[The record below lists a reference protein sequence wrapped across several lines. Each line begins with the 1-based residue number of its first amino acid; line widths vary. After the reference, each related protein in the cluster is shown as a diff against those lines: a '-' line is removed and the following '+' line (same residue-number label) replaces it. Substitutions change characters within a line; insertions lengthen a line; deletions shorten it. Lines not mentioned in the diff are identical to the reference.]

1 MAVIKDYLR
10 VSVIGTGHLG
20 SIHTKLWKENPTTKL
35 LGIFD
40 VSRVRAQDI
49 AAKYNVIRFETI
61 DQCIEQSDAVI
72 ISVPTVNHFEI
83 AMKCIKK
90 GKHCLV
96 EKPIT
101 STYEEAKILCEE
113 AKAKNIKVQVGH
125 VERFNPAIAAV
136 QPYLKEPMFIEAH
149 RLSQFK
155 PRVIDV
161 SVVHDLMIHDI
172 DIVLSMIKYP
182 VAKIDANGVSVIT
195 DSSDICNARLT
206 FTNGAVAN
214 ITASR
219 ISAHSMRKMRLFQQ
233 NSYISIDFAKPDL
246 EIFSIL
252 DKDIK
257 PQDSLIPA
265 TMLGSIEAGLQNKNI
280 FFEKPNLPVIN
291 AIDEEQK
298 AFANAVI
305 NDLPV
310 PVSAEDAAEALRVA
324 DEIAKVIDSQNITSN
339 L

>member
-40 VSRVRAQDI
+40 VSRARAQEI

-83 AMKCIKK
+83 AMRCIKK
-90 GKHCLV
+90 GKHCLI

-101 STYEEAKILCEE
+101 STYEEAKELCEE
-113 AKAKNIKVQVGH
+113 AKARNLKIQVGH

-136 QPYLKEPMFIEAH
+136 QNYLTQPLFIEAH

-155 PRVIDV
+155 PRAIDV

-172 DIVLSMIKYP
+172 DIVLSMIKSP
-182 VAKIDANGVSVIT
+182 VSKIDANGVAVIT
-195 DSSDICNARLT
+195 ETPDICNARIT
-206 FTNGAVAN
+206 FENGAVAN
-214 ITASR
+214 LTSSR
-219 ISAHSMRKMRLFQQ
+219 ISATAMRKMRLFQ
-233 NSYISIDFAKPDL
+233 NNNYISIDFAKPDL

-252 DKDIK
+252 DAGSK
-257 PQDSLIPA
+257 PQESLIPA
-265 TMLGSIEAGLQNKNI
+265 TMLGSIEAGIKNKNI
-280 FFEKPNLPVIN
+280 FFEKPNLPVLN

-298 AFANAVI
+298 AFANAIV

-324 DEIAKVIDSQNITSN
+324 DEISNIITN
-339 L
+339 R

>member
-1 MAVIKDYLR
+1 MAVITDYLK

-40 VSRVRAQDI
+40 VSRLKSQEI
-49 AAKYNVIRFETI
+49 AAKYDVIRFETI
-61 DQCIEQSDAVI
+61 DECIDQSDALI

-90 GKHCLV
+90 GKHCLI

-101 STYEEAKILCEE
+101 SSFEEAKIICEE
-113 AKAKNIKVQVGH
+113 AKARNLKIQVGH
-125 VERFNPAIAAV
+125 VERFNPAIAALKN
-136 QPYLKEPMFIEAH
+136 YLNNPLFIEAH

-155 PRVIDV
+155 PRAIDV

-172 DIVLSMIKYP
+172 DIVLSMVKSK
-182 VAKIDANGVSVIT
+182 VTKIDANGVAVIT
-195 DSSDICNARLT
+195 DTPDICNARLT
-206 FTNGAVAN
+206 FENGTVAN
-214 ITASR
+214 LTASR
-219 ISAHSMRKMRLFQQ
+219 LSANSMRKMRIFQN
-233 NSYISIDFAKPDL
+233 NSYLSIDFAKPDL

-252 DKDIK
+252 DDGTL
-257 PQDSLIPA
+257 PPDSLIPA
-265 TMLGSIEAGLQNKNI
+265 TMLGKIEAGIKNKNI
-280 FFEKPNLPVIN
+280 FFEKPNLPILN

-298 AFANAVI
+298 AFANCIV

-310 PVSAEDAAEALRVA
+310 PVSAEDATEALRIA
-324 DEIAKVIDSQNITSN
+324 EEISKIILSN
-339 L
+339 

>member
-1 MAVIKDYLR
+1 MAVITDYLK

-40 VSRVRAQDI
+40 VSRLKSQEI
-49 AAKYNVIRFETI
+49 AAKYDVIRFETI
-61 DQCIEQSDAVI
+61 DECIDQSDALI

-90 GKHCLV
+90 GKHCLI

-101 STYEEAKILCEE
+101 SSFEEAKIICEE
-113 AKAKNIKVQVGH
+113 AKARNLKIQVGH
-125 VERFNPAIAAV
+125 VERFNPAIAALKN
-136 QPYLKEPMFIEAH
+136 YLNNPLFIEAH

-155 PRVIDV
+155 PRAIDV

-172 DIVLSMIKYP
+172 DIVLSMVKSK
-182 VAKIDANGVSVIT
+182 VTKIDANGVAVIT
-195 DSSDICNARLT
+195 DTPDICNARLT
-206 FTNGAVAN
+206 FENGTVAN
-214 ITASR
+214 LTASR
-219 ISAHSMRKMRLFQQ
+219 LSANSMRKMRIFQN
-233 NSYISIDFAKPDL
+233 NSYLSIDFAKPDL

-252 DKDIK
+252 DDGTM
-257 PQDSLIPA
+257 PPDSLIPA
-265 TMLGSIEAGLQNKNI
+265 TMLGKIEAGIKNKNI
-280 FFEKPNLPVIN
+280 FFEKPNLPILN

-298 AFANAVI
+298 AFANCIV

-310 PVSAEDAAEALRVA
+310 PVSAEDATEALRIA
-324 DEIAKVIDSQNITSN
+324 EEISKIILRN
-339 L
+339 

>member
-40 VSRVRAQDI
+40 VSRVRAQEI

-61 DQCIEQSDAVI
+61 DQCIDQSDAVI

-83 AMKCIKK
+83 AMRCIRK
-90 GKHCLV
+90 GKHCLI

-101 STYEEAKILCEE
+101 SSYEEAKLLCEE
-113 AKAKNIKVQVGH
+113 AKSRNLKIQVGH

-136 QPYLKEPMFIEAH
+136 QNYLNNPLFIEAH

-155 PRVIDV
+155 PRAIDV

-172 DIVLSMIKYP
+172 DIVLSMVKSP
-182 VAKIDANGVSVIT
+182 VAKIDANGVAVIT
-195 DSSDICNARLT
+195 DTPDICNARIT
-206 FTNGAVAN
+206 FENGTVAN
-214 ITASR
+214 LTSSR
-219 ISAHSMRKMRLFQQ
+219 ISANAMRKMRIFQN

-252 DKDIK
+252 DSGSM
-257 PQDSLIPA
+257 PPESLIPA
-265 TMLGSIEAGLQNKNI
+265 TMLGSIEAGIKNKNI
-280 FFEKPNLPVIN
+280 FFEKPNLPIIN

-298 AFANAVI
+298 AFANAIV

-310 PVSAEDAAEALRVA
+310 PVSAEDAAEALRIA
-324 DEIAKVIDSQNITSN
+324 DEISNIISRQRI
-339 L
+339 

>member
-1 MAVIKDYLR
+1 MAVITDYLK

-40 VSRVRAQDI
+40 VSRLKSQEI
-49 AAKYNVIRFETI
+49 AAKYDVIRFETI
-61 DQCIEQSDAVI
+61 DECIDQSDALI

-90 GKHCLV
+90 GKHCLI

-101 STYEEAKILCEE
+101 SSFEEAKIICEE
-113 AKAKNIKVQVGH
+113 AKARNLKIQVGH
-125 VERFNPAIAAV
+125 VERFNPAIAALKN
-136 QPYLKEPMFIEAH
+136 YLNNPLFIEAH

-155 PRVIDV
+155 PRAIDV

-172 DIVLSMIKYP
+172 DIVLSMVKSK
-182 VAKIDANGVSVIT
+182 VTKIDANGVAVIT
-195 DSSDICNARLT
+195 DTPDICNARLT
-206 FTNGAVAN
+206 FENGTVAN
-214 ITASR
+214 LTASR
-219 ISAHSMRKMRLFQQ
+219 LSANSMRKMRIFQN
-233 NSYISIDFAKPDL
+233 NSYLSIDFAKPDL

-252 DKDIK
+252 DDGTM
-257 PQDSLIPA
+257 PPDSLIPA
-265 TMLGSIEAGLQNKNI
+265 TMLGKIEAGIKNKNI
-280 FFEKPNLPVIN
+280 FFEKPNLPILN

-298 AFANAVI
+298 AFANCIV

-310 PVSAEDAAEALRVA
+310 PVSAEDATEALRIA
-324 DEIAKVIDSQNITSN
+324 EEISKIILSN
-339 L
+339 